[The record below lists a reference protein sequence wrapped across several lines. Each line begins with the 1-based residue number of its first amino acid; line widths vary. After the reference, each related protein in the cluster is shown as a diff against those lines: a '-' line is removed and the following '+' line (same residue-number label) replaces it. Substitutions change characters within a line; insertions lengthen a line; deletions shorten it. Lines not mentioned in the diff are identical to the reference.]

1 MSSKVVGI
9 VVTPLG
15 DGASYSGKIKK
26 YETYE
31 ELVNDPNSG
40 KYGIVDNVVYHKTDD
55 GWVVGFPNIVDE
67 HDYTSFKVY
76 AHDTDIEPGVHDI
89 LGEVTESIP
98 ASMTHKQTIRTM
110 GKSIDSDIVVDWGD
124 GAFSSIRNGDYD
136 SFTEPYDEWND
147 SKCVIGHTYEK
158 TGSYTVKIFG
168 RKYYGLRTPTSSDGI
183 DGVHNFNLI
192 YEALSENCK
201 LASNVKNLSDFLR
214 NAARLTRLKM
224 SLGILKGV
232 GNIYALC
239 RDCVNLISA
248 TGFPTFESCSAGY
261 IFLNDINL
269 KTTDFVVPAIPTSK
283 TDGAVG
289 RCFEGCIKLEN
300 TVESTLPQTGFTS
313 QRVNINQ
320 LYMGCESMTLGDY
333 TNVSFILWG
342 NNQIT
347 FCGSGSLKSNTAS
360 VFTGCSDELRAQIPT
375 SWGGTNTDI

>member
-15 DGASYSGKIKK
+15 DGASYSGKIKE

-40 KYGIVDNVVYHKTDD
+40 KYGIVNDIVYHKHNNT
-55 GWVVGFPNIVDE
+55 WVVGFPNIVDG

-76 AHDTDIEPGVHDI
+76 AHDTDIEPGTHDI
-89 LGEVTESIP
+89 LGEVTESIT

-110 GKSIDSDIVVDWGD
+110 GKSTDSDIVIDWGD

-136 SFTEPYDEWND
+136 SFTEPYDDYND
-147 SKCVIGHTYEK
+147 SNCIVSHTYAK

-168 RKYYGLRTPTSSDGI
+168 HKYYGLRTPTSSDGI
-183 DGVHNFNLI
+183 SGIHNFNLI
-192 YEALSENCK
+192 YEAFSENCK

-214 NAARLTRLKM
+214 NAARLTKLKM

-239 RDCVNLISA
+239 RDCVNLLSA
-248 TGFPTFESCSAGY
+248 TGFPILESCSAGY
-261 IFLNDINL
+261 VFLNDKNL
-269 KTTDFVVPAIPTSK
+269 KFTDFIIPAIPTTKS
-283 TDGAVG
+283 DGAVG
-289 RCFEGCIKLEN
+289 RIFEGCSNLEK
-300 TVESTLPQTGFTS
+300 TVESTLPPTGFAAP
-313 QRVNINQ
+313 RININQ
-320 LYMGCESMTLGDY
+320 LYKGCELMTLGNY

-342 NNQIT
+342 NKNVT
-347 FCGSGSLKSNTAS
+347 FCDSSNLSNTAS

-375 SWGGTNTDI
+375 TWGGTNTDI